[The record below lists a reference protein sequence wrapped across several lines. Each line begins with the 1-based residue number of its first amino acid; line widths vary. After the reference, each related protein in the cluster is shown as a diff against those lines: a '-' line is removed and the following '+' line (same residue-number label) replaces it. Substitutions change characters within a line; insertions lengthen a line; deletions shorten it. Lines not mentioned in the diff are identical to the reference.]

1 MVPAVHETAVGQLPG
16 RVARH
21 FRWRLERAF
30 EPAAPALRHSTSRL
44 RLRPTFLV
52 IGAQKAGTTSL
63 YTYLSH
69 HPAIACARP
78 KEVHYFNVS
87 HDLGDHWYR
96 SHFPLVTCGAQIRR
110 RTGAR
115 AAVGEVTP
123 GYIFHPHAPARV
135 HAFAADLLL
144 VAVLR
149 DPVDRAHSQYRMQVR
164 GFGIRGDGLVR
175 GSARARARRVAI
187 RARVCRSRSVLRLP
201 YGLSALLRRARPLCT
216 AARTLARV
224 VSERAD
230 PRPHAR
236 GAPRH
241 SLRRDGARSP
251 TSLEVPRWRDEGY
264 PMRSAN
270 EYEPVPDELRERLA
284 RLFEPH
290 NRKLEGLLG
299 RELAWTR
306 PAAHGSASG
315 RGLAVDLPRPGGEY
329 LRAASE
335 AVRHSAHRPPRRFR
349 LATTTCGR
357 G

>member
-21 FRWRLERAF
+21 LRWRVERAF
-30 EPAAPALRHSTSRL
+30 EPAAPAFRRATSRL

-63 YTYLSH
+63 YTYLAH

-87 HDLGDHWYR
+87 HDLGDPWYR
-96 SHFPLVTCGAQIRR
+96 SHFPLITRGAEIRR

-135 HAFAADLLL
+135 HAFAADMKL

-149 DPVDRAHSQYRMQVR
+149 DPVDRAYSQYRMQVR
-164 GFGIRGDGLVR
+164 GFGTEET
-175 GSARARARRVAI
+175 GSFEEA
-187 RARVCRSRSVLRLP
+187 
-201 YGLSALLRRARPLCT
+201 
-216 AARTLARV
+216 LARESIELPPELERV
-224 VSERAD
+224 GRDPSYVSPTGFR
-230 PRPHAR
+230 RSYVAR
-236 GAPRH
+236 GLYAQQLERWLEWFPREQLLVLT
-241 SLRRDGARSP
+241 SEELRATPSAAMETIADF
-251 TSLEVPRWRDEGY
+251 LDVPRWLDENY
-264 PMRSAN
+264 RMRSAN
-270 EYEPVPDELRERLA
+270 EYEPVPDDLRERLA
-284 RLFEPH
+284 KLFEPH

-306 PAAHGSASG
+306 PAATGALAGEGSQ
-315 RGLAVDLPRPGGEY
+315 
-329 LRAASE
+329 
-335 AVRHSAHRPPRRFR
+335 
-349 LATTTCGR
+349 
-357 G
+357 